1 MKPVIGM
8 LLILVG
14 LTTGYLVLTNKL
26 PNSGTSVPPLPGNV
40 TLPNPPPIPGHG
52 GPNRGFPASRMY
64 HL

>member
-1 MKPVIGM
+1 MKPVVGM

-26 PNSGTSVPPLPGNV
+26 PNSGTTPTVPPLPGG
-40 TLPNPPPIPGHG
+40 TLPPLPISGHG
-52 GPNRGFPASRMY
+52 GPPMNYRASRM